1 MRNLGRLVAG
11 IIALAFVGAVAA
23 GVAGLPD
30 ARRYLRLRRM

>member
-11 IIALAFVGAVAA
+11 IIALGIAGAVAA